1 MKVFS
6 VLLYITVTAAM
17 TMTTSEAE
25 VTDPVLSLND
35 TTFQDF
41 IDENDLVLVMFHA
54 TWSVFTLFIIY
65 LSQR

>member
-1 MKVFS
+1 
-6 VLLYITVTAAM
+6 M
-17 TMTTSEAE
+17 TMTTAEAE

-54 TWSVFTLFIIY
+54 TWSVFTLFISKEK
-65 LSQR
+65 LKWSDLL

>member
-1 MKVFS
+1 
-6 VLLYITVTAAM
+6 M
-17 TMTTSEAE
+17 TMTTAEAE

-54 TWSVFTLFIIY
+54 TWSVFTLFISKVK
-65 LSQR
+65 LK

>member
-1 MKVFS
+1 
-6 VLLYITVTAAM
+6 M

-65 LSQR
+65 LS

>member
-1 MKVFS
+1 MNLFS
-6 VLLYITVTAAM
+6 VLLYIRVTAAV

-54 TWSVFTLFIIY
+54 TWSVFTLFISKEK
-65 LSQR
+65 LK

>member
-1 MKVFS
+1 MKLFS
-6 VLLYITVTAAM
+6 VLLYIRVTAAM
-17 TMTTSEAE
+17 TMTTAEAE

-54 TWSVFTLFIIY
+54 TWSVFTLFISKEK
-65 LSQR
+65 LK